1 MLNCKGLILAGGLS
15 TRMGSDKAALRRNHQ
30 TMKDFNQVL
39 LSALGLDVVVAGGTS
54 GIPDLIPGGGPLAAI
69 YSVLQTIQPSA
80 LLVLP
85 VDMPLLT
92 TTVLGVL
99 LEEGEETGVPVCYDD
114 CYLPLYLPVTQALRD
129 YLDKVFT
136 EGGDQP
142 RSLKRMLAAM
152 NGRQLPITDS
162 AVLLNAN
169 TPEEWQRVVQILGDL
184 D

>member
-1 MLNCKGLILAGGLS
+1 
-15 TRMGSDKAALRRNHQ
+15 MGSDKAALRRNHQ
-30 TMKDFNQVL
+30 TMKDFSQAL
-39 LSALGLDVVVAGGTS
+39 LSALDLDVVVAGGAA
-54 GIPDLIPGGGPLAAI
+54 GIPDLIPRAGPLAAI
-69 YSVLQTIQPSA
+69 YSVLQSVQPSA

-92 TTVLGVL
+92 TSVLRVL
-99 LEEGEETGVPVCYDD
+99 LEEGEEAGVPVCYEG

-136 EGGDQP
+136 EGCDQP

-152 NGRQLPITDS
+152 NGRQLPITDTN
-162 AVLLNAN
+162 ALLNAN
-169 TPEEWQRVVQILGDL
+169 TPEEWQRVMQMLGDV